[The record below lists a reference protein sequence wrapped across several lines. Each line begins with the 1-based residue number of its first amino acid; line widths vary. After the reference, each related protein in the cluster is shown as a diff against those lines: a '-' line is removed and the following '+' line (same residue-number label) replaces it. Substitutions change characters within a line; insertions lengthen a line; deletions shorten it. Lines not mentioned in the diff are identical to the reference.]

1 MKRLISLNRWYLKIY
16 RYIQIYM
23 YIHYSHIYIYMY
35 TYIHMHAKNS
45 AKRDHEFEIE
55 HGGVYWTV
63 WLDGREG
70 RVVMM
75 VEFHK

>member
-1 MKRLISLNRWYLKIY
+1 
-16 RYIQIYM
+16 M

-63 WLDGREG
+63 
-70 RVVMM
+70 
-75 VEFHK
+75 